1 MKACFLEL
9 FQHPQILQRKNR
21 FFAYGLPML
30 FPPFYGDSGTSMIF
44 TGYQS
49 SCAFIFH
56 SLRSRARFDTCSRHP
71 NIINC
76 FEANVTFSV
85 ADMETKNSILQE
97 TSLEKAHLV
106 ALRRDAFK

>member
-9 FQHPQILQRKNR
+9 FQHPQIQKRKNR

-56 SLRSRARFDTCSRHP
+56 SLRSRARFDTYNRYL
-71 NIINC
+71 NIIDC
-76 FEANVTFSV
+76 FETNVTFSL
-85 ADMETKNSILQE
+85 ADIVTTNSSLQE